1 MKERC
6 INNYENVDSV
16 IKIGEKQSKNKQTK
30 PNKTHQ
36 ITPKQKQNTQKPKQ
50 QQKNKQVWKS
60 HQVTEKNKLLS
71 HLMVR
76 CEYDVS
82 DFP

>member
-6 INNYENVDSV
+6 INNHENVDSV

-50 QQKNKQVWKS
+50 QQKTGIKKSSSYREKQITVPPHGK
-60 HQVTEKNKLLS
+60 
-71 HLMVR
+71 M
-76 CEYDVS
+76 
-82 DFP
+82 